1 METIKGL
8 FAKELIDILHKAL
21 ENYGNRPVKIEINDK
36 QYVVNDLK
44 FSASGKEYILFL
56 NNDLTN

>member
-1 METIKGL
+1 METLKVP
-8 FAKELIDILHKAL
+8 FAKELIDELHKAV
-21 ENYGNRPVKIEINDK
+21 ETYGNRPVKIEVNNK
-36 QYVVNDLK
+36 LYAVNDLK